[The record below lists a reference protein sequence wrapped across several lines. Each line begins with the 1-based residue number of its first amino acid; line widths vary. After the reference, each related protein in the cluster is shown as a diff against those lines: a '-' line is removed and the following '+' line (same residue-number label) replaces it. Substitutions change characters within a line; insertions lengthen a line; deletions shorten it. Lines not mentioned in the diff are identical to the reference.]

1 MNSSSI
7 HRVTVP
13 LNEDTLERLSH
24 LCLLLVAINEA
35 CKKRERIAYIPG
47 KGAKDKTLT
56 EFQKFL
62 NKLAMICDTRK
73 GDHGATVTAL
83 VCLSGIHGPEYIF
96 TSNFRKEAELEE
108 TKSFLSDLLT
118 LLGLIQTNFIRNRYR
133 SRFYGK
139 VSYSTIASWNFT
151 WDLWLMHWKNAL
163 IARAIEDHLVSITKL
178 TYDLVFIDSILLI

>member
-118 LLGLIQTNFIRNRYR
+118 FVGTNPNKLHPKPLQKQVLWKSFVFNYSKLKFYLGSLI
-133 SRFYGK
+133 
-139 VSYSTIASWNFT
+139 
-151 WDLWLMHWKNAL
+151 DAL
-163 IARAIEDHLVSITKL
+163 EEC
-178 TYDLVFIDSILLI
+178 IDCEGHRGSPGQYNKANL